1 MMHSITLTEHN
12 EASKGFGV
20 ASLSQIKE
28 EPHLGDEVLLTLP
41 NEELPVAG
49 SIVRVDPATDQCV
62 IQILEMYHI
71 F

>member
-1 MMHSITLTEHN
+1 MMHSITLTEHD

-20 ASLSQIKE
+20 APLSQIKD
-28 EPHLGDEVLLTLP
+28 EPHLGDLVLLTLP
-41 NEELPVAG
+41 NEEVPVPG
-49 SIVRVDPATDQCV
+49 SVVRVDPAADQCV

>member
-1 MMHSITLTEHN
+1 MMHSITLKEHDA
-12 EASKGFGV
+12 ASKGFGV
-20 ASLSQIKE
+20 APLSQLLE

-41 NEELPVAG
+41 DEELPVAG
-49 SIVRVDPATDQCV
+49 SIVRMDRKTDQCV